1 MAEEDSV
8 VAIVHAT
15 QVAEDS
21 VLLAVEVAVVIVL
34 EDGIGINS
42 NNNLANDPT
51 NIKLNEE

>member
-21 VLLAVEVAVVIVL
+21 VLLAVEVAEVL
-34 EDGIGINS
+34 RHHLP
-42 NNNLANDPT
+42 LAMQ
-51 NIKLNEE
+51 L